1 MARKKIEKE
10 KEIKNFPL
18 RMPVK
23 MSADLAMMSDLKGH
37 SQNEIICKAIGDY
50 FFKNRNHFIVILIKE
65 MVIDPLEHDII
76 KMKENSNMR
85 FGQMTI
91 DFEMTDDEDVYDAC
105 LSIKNKYN
113 KIVFKDTRQVNIQ
126 EGDWEDYKSFILEK
140 TPSYFDMEDE
150 GLKRYFMEKFS
161 YE

>member
-1 MARKKIEKE
+1 MARKKIE

-23 MSADLAMMSDLKGH
+23 MSADLAMMSDIKGR

-50 FFKNRNHFIVILIKE
+50 FFKNRKHFIVNMIQE

-85 FGQMTI
+85 FGRMTI
-91 DFEMTDDEDVYDAC
+91 DFDMTDEEDVYDAR
-105 LSIKNKYN
+105 LQIKNKFY
-113 KIVFKDTRQVNIQ
+113 KIVFEDTRQVNIQ
-126 EGDWEDYKSFILEK
+126 KGDWEGYKAFILEK
-140 TPSYFDMEDE
+140 TPSYFDLEDE